1 MALHHDT
8 PAFRQETQLMTEHD
22 AIPVPQ
28 GKRVQANGLN
38 IYYEEYGVGRPL
50 LLLHGGGSTGRG
62 SWSRVAPILAKHFR
76 VITPDSRGHG
86 RTNNPDGKLSFRR
99 MADDVVALAAA
110 LALEKP
116 LICGWSDGGYIALE
130 IGIDYDGFAGAI
142 IANGIHFIYD
152 DRHIAVTR
160 QFFCITDGDQVDPA
174 RLERENPSF
183 VEYLRTQHSALH
195 GPEHWKTFVQQ
206 LAALWLAPFD
216 LSAARLGQI
225 SVPMLISVGDRDDDS
240 PLEQAVA
247 AFRLIPRGE
256 LAVAPHST
264 HMFPVGNPELMAH
277 TMFEFFRRHTGEDA
291 PT

>member
-1 MALHHDT
+1 
-8 PAFRQETQLMTEHD
+8 MTEHD
-22 AIPVPQ
+22 SIPVPQ

-86 RTNNPDGKLSFRR
+86 STNNPDGKLS
-99 MADDVVALAAA
+99 
-110 LALEKP
+110 
-116 LICGWSDGGYIALE
+116 
-130 IGIDYDGFAGAI
+130 
-142 IANGIHFIYD
+142 
-152 DRHIAVTR
+152 
-160 QFFCITDGDQVDPA
+160 
-174 RLERENPSF
+174 
-183 VEYLRTQHSALH
+183 
-195 GPEHWKTFVQQ
+195 
-206 LAALWLAPFD
+206 PFD

-277 TMFEFFRRHTGEDA
+277 TMFKFFRRHTGEDA